1 MSNQKTEKI
10 DSNKMEEI
18 SHNEILAS
26 LEWQSNSSKSINIK
40 NFEYEDIPV
49 VAKALS
55 SAVRLQILQLLARRD
70 ANIGQI
76 TAELGLSQ
84 SNTTQQIAQLE
95 AVGLVSCRRE
105 AGSKGQQ
112 KICRLLAHNVLLN
125 LIPPETLRGA
135 EPFVEES
142 MPIGLCTDVR
152 IEGPCGLAGEHS
164 LLGQMDDPSLFF
176 RPQRSQA
183 QLLWFTKGWIEYR
196 FPLPIGRVPREQG
209 HGGRPA
215 AEEWK
220 KIEAIEFRAEICS
233 EFPGYNEEWPSD
245 ITLWCNGL
253 ELGTWTSPGD
263 MGARRGALTPHWWED
278 HATQYGLLTI
288 WRIDTEG
295 TRVNGKAVENSLT
308 LADLD
313 VSLHTGLAV
322 RLGIKTESPNQGG
335 LNLFGSKFGD
345 YAQDLILRFYYR
357 QEEGGEN

>member
-1 MSNQKTEKI
+1 MSNHKNTKTGINNPQNSPDVRQNVVPKQQE
-10 DSNKMEEI
+10 
-18 SHNEILAS
+18 
-26 LEWQSNSSKSINIK
+26 NSSININIK
-40 NFEYEDIPV
+40 NFECKDVPA
-49 VAKALS
+49 VARALS
-55 SAVRLQILQLLARRD
+55 SPVRLQILQLLARRD
-70 ANIGQI
+70 ANIGGL

-95 AVGLVSCRRE
+95 AAGLVSCRRE

-152 IEGPCGLAGEHS
+152 IEGPCGLAGEHG
-164 LLGQMDDPSLFF
+164 LLGQLDDPGLFF

-196 FPLPIGRVPREQG
+196 FPLPVERVPRQHG
-209 HGGRPA
+209 HGGLPA
-215 AEEWK
+215 LEELQ

-253 ELGTWTSPGD
+253 EIGTWTSPGD

-278 HATQYGLLTI
+278 HATQYGWLTI
-288 WRIDTEG
+288 WRIDSQG
-295 TRVNGKAVENSLT
+295 TRVNGRATENSPT

-313 VSLHTGLAV
+313 LCLHTGLAV

-335 LNLFGSKFGD
+335 LNLFGGKFGD
-345 YAQDLILRFYYR
+345 YAQDFILRFYYR
-357 QEEGGEN
+357 QEGA